1 MYSAWSTILVVIH
14 GLFAVGLIGAVTYQ
28 VLVLW
33 RAAPASPGSVGDA
46 FFGRLRN
53 VRAGSYA
60 NAVVILYVLDFALG
74 CVIYATY
81 RIEVRPYLEE
91 IRSFVAAGSF
101 ETKEHLAALG
111 LGLLP
116 AYWLFW
122 KAPGFAAHTTER
134 KYITLILAFFVWW
147 SFLVGH
153 ILNNIRGLP

>member
-1 MYSAWSTILVVIH
+1 MITVLLITH
-14 GLFAVGLIGAVTYQ
+14 GLVAVALIGAITHQ

-33 RAAPASPGSVGDA
+33 RTAPASLNT

-60 NAVVILYVLDFALG
+60 DAVAILYALDFVLG
-74 CVIYATY
+74 AVIYASY
-81 RIEVRPYLEE
+81 RLEVRPYLENAGLY
-91 IRSFVAAGSF
+91 IAAGSF

-122 KAPGFAAHTTER
+122 KAPTLANHVTER
-134 KYITLILAFFVWW
+134 KYITLLLAFYIWW
-147 SFLVGH
+147 NFLVGH
-153 ILNNIRGLP
+153 VLNNIHGLP

>member
-1 MYSAWSTILVVIH
+1 MYSVWSTVLVVIH
-14 GLFAVGLIGAVTYQ
+14 GLFAVGLIGAITHQ

-33 RAAPASPGSVGDA
+33 RTAPAPADS

-53 VRAGSYA
+53 VRAGSYTD
-60 NAVVILYVLDFALG
+60 AVVILYVLDFALG

-91 IRSFVAAGSF
+91 IQSFAAAGAF

-134 KYITLILAFFVWW
+134 KYITLILGFFVWW
-147 SFLVGH
+147 NFLVGH